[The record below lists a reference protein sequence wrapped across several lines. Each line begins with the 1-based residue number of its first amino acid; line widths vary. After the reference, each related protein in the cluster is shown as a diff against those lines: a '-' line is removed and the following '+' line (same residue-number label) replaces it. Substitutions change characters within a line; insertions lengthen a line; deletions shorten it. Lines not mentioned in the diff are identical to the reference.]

1 MSRLSLCPCL
11 VCCSLFSQA
20 TEESSDRGAER
31 TLEPKESEDV
41 SEVDDVQKF
50 GTEAA

>member
-1 MSRLSLCPCL
+1 MFRLSLCPCL

-20 TEESSDRGAER
+20 TGKSSDRGAER

-41 SEVDDVQKF
+41 SEVDDVEWLS
-50 GTEAA
+50 TEA